1 MWSVQWEVVSVS
13 SWGPPPRAS
22 LNQPGSSLVMTVGL
36 LLRSRRG
43 SQPDRASHPWGGG
56 GTPLAP
62 VAPPTATAEPYTAC
76 LAHADFTALHAGD
89 GCSQVQSSR
98 RSTQGMAV
106 SAQNRKRQNDRIAS
120 QQQDRSTNTR
130 KRSGG

>member
-56 GTPLAP
+56 GD
-62 VAPPTATAEPYTAC
+62 PPC
-76 LAHADFTALHAGD
+76 SGRSSNSHGRALHGLPGPRRLHSFTRRGWLQPGSVITAFHTGD
-89 GCSQVQSSR
+89 GCQCPKPKE
-98 RSTQGMAV
+98 TE
-106 SAQNRKRQNDRIAS
+106 
-120 QQQDRSTNTR
+120 
-130 KRSGG
+130 